1 MEQSKL
7 ISEIVMK
14 LKTMY
19 PYYFEKMD
27 EMQIASLCKTY
38 QEELS
43 QYNEETITTAI
54 KNIIRNN
61 KYMPSLS
68 EIIEECDKCKTH
80 KANEIVEKMWED
92 GYFKKGPYGELDDS
106 QAYRN
111 YNKTLKFIEEG
122 IIPEWLRND
131 MKKYYTQMITNQEPK
146 LLSTTVEI
154 EDYSDEEQ
162 KLLEEIQ
169 NSLNE
174 M

>member
-1 MEQSKL
+1 MEQLKL

-43 QYNEETITTAI
+43 QYNEETLTSAI
-54 KNIIRNN
+54 KEIIRAS
-61 KYMPSLS
+61 KYMPSLN
-68 EIIEECDKCKTH
+68 EIIEQCEKSRVHQTNK
-80 KANEIVEKMWED
+80 IVDLMWQD
-92 GYFKKGPYGELDDS
+92 GYFKKGAYGELDDS

-122 IIPEWLRND
+122 IIPEWLRED
-131 MKKYYTQMITNQEPK
+131 MKKYYNQMLTNKEVK
-146 LLSTTVEI
+146 LI
-154 EDYSDEEQ
+154 EE
-162 KLLEEIQ
+162 
-169 NSLNE
+169 
-174 M
+174 

>member
-43 QYNEETITTAI
+43 QYNEETLTSAI
-54 KNIIRNN
+54 KEIIRTS
-61 KYMPSLS
+61 KYMPSLN
-68 EIIEECDKCKTH
+68 EIIEQCEKSRVHQTNK
-80 KANEIVEKMWED
+80 IVELMWQD
-92 GYFKKGPYGELDDS
+92 GYFKKGAYGELDDS

-122 IIPEWLRND
+122 IIPEWLRED
-131 MKKYYTQMITNQEPK
+131 MKKYYNQMLTNKEVK
-146 LLSTTVEI
+146 LIGE
-154 EDYSDEEQ
+154 
-162 KLLEEIQ
+162 
-169 NSLNE
+169 
-174 M
+174 

>member
-1 MEQSKL
+1 MEQLKL

-43 QYNEETITTAI
+43 QYNEETLTSAI
-54 KNIIRNN
+54 KEIIRTS
-61 KYMPSLS
+61 KYMPSLN
-68 EIIEECDKCKTH
+68 EIIEQCEKSRVHQTNK
-80 KANEIVEKMWED
+80 IVELMWQD
-92 GYFKKGPYGELDDS
+92 GYFKKGAYGELDDS

-122 IIPEWLRND
+122 IIPEWLRED
-131 MKKYYTQMITNQEPK
+131 MKKYYNQMLTNKEVK
-146 LLSTTVEI
+146 LI
-154 EDYSDEEQ
+154 EE
-162 KLLEEIQ
+162 
-169 NSLNE
+169 
-174 M
+174 

>member
-43 QYNEETITTAI
+43 QYNEETLTTAI
-54 KNIIRNN
+54 KEIIRNN

-68 EIIEECDKCKTH
+68 EIIEECDKCRTH
-80 KANEIVEKMWED
+80 QANKIVEKMWED

-106 QAYRN
+106 KAYRN

-122 IIPEWLRND
+122 ITPDWLRED
-131 MKKYYTQMITNQEPK
+131 MKKYYKQMLTNQ
-146 LLSTTVEI
+146 
-154 EDYSDEEQ
+154 EQ
-162 KLLEEIQ
+162 KLLK
-169 NSLNE
+169 
-174 M
+174 

>member
-43 QYNEETITTAI
+43 QYSEETLINAI

-68 EIIEECDKCKTH
+68 EIIEECDKCRTH
-80 KANEIVEKMWED
+80 QANEIVKKMWQD

-106 QAYRN
+106 QAYKN

-122 IIPEWLRND
+122 IIPEWLRED
-131 MKKYYTQMITNQEPK
+131 MKKYYQLLLNGNNTKYLEVKEVIIEP
-146 LLSTTVEI
+146 T
-154 EDYSDEEQ
+154 DEEQ
-162 KLLEEIQ
+162 KLLSEIEE
-169 NSLNE
+169 SLNNL
-174 M
+174 

>member
-43 QYNEETITTAI
+43 QYNEETLTSAI
-54 KNIIRNN
+54 KEIIRTS
-61 KYMPSLS
+61 KYMPSLN
-68 EIIEECDKCKTH
+68 EIIEQCEKSRTH
-80 KANEIVEKMWED
+80 KANEIVELMWKD
-92 GYFKKGPYGELDDS
+92 GYFKKGAYGELDDS

-122 IIPEWLRND
+122 IIPDWLRED
-131 MKKYYTQMITNQEPK
+131 MKKYYSQMLTNKEVK
-146 LLSTTVEI
+146 LI
-154 EDYSDEEQ
+154 EE
-162 KLLEEIQ
+162 
-169 NSLNE
+169 
-174 M
+174 

>member
-1 MEQSKL
+1 MEQLKL

-43 QYNEETITTAI
+43 QYNEETLMSAI
-54 KNIIRNN
+54 KNIIRTS
-61 KYMPSLS
+61 KYMPSLN
-68 EIIEECDKCKTH
+68 EIIEQCEKSRVHQTNK
-80 KANEIVEKMWED
+80 IVDLMWQD
-92 GYFKKGPYGELDDS
+92 GYFKKGAYGELDDS

-122 IIPEWLRND
+122 IIPEWLRED
-131 MKKYYTQMITNQEPK
+131 MKKYYNQMLTNKEVK
-146 LLSTTVEI
+146 LI
-154 EDYSDEEQ
+154 EE
-162 KLLEEIQ
+162 
-169 NSLNE
+169 
-174 M
+174 

>member
-1 MEQSKL
+1 MEQLKL

-43 QYNEETITTAI
+43 QYNEETLTSAI
-54 KNIIRNN
+54 KEIIRTS
-61 KYMPSLS
+61 KYMPSLN
-68 EIIEECDKCKTH
+68 EIIEQCEKSRVHQTNK
-80 KANEIVEKMWED
+80 IVDLMWQD
-92 GYFKKGPYGELDDS
+92 GYFKKGAYGELDES

-122 IIPEWLRND
+122 IIPEWLRED
-131 MKKYYTQMITNQEPK
+131 MKKYYNQMLTNKEVK
-146 LLSTTVEI
+146 LI
-154 EDYSDEEQ
+154 EE
-162 KLLEEIQ
+162 
-169 NSLNE
+169 
-174 M
+174 

>member
-43 QYNEETITTAI
+43 QYNEETLKSAI
-54 KNIIRNN
+54 KEIIRTS
-61 KYMPSLS
+61 KYMPSLN
-68 EIIEECDKCKTH
+68 EIIEQCEKSRVHQT
-80 KANEIVEKMWED
+80 NEIVELMWKD
-92 GYFKKGPYGELDDS
+92 GYFKKGAYGELDDS

-122 IIPEWLRND
+122 IIPEWLRED
-131 MKKYYTQMITNQEPK
+131 MKKYYSQMLTNKEVK
-146 LLSTTVEI
+146 LI
-154 EDYSDEEQ
+154 EE
-162 KLLEEIQ
+162 
-169 NSLNE
+169 
-174 M
+174 

>member
-1 MEQSKL
+1 MEQLKL

-43 QYNEETITTAI
+43 QYNEETLTSAI
-54 KNIIRNN
+54 KNIIRTS
-61 KYMPSLS
+61 KYMPSLN
-68 EIIEECDKCKTH
+68 EIIEQCEKSRVHQTNK
-80 KANEIVEKMWED
+80 IVDLMWQD
-92 GYFKKGPYGELDDS
+92 GYFKKGAYGELDDS

-122 IIPEWLRND
+122 IIPEWLKED
-131 MKKYYTQMITNQEPK
+131 MKKYYNQMLTNKEVK
-146 LLSTTVEI
+146 LI
-154 EDYSDEEQ
+154 EE
-162 KLLEEIQ
+162 
-169 NSLNE
+169 
-174 M
+174 

>member
-1 MEQSKL
+1 MEQLKL

-43 QYNEETITTAI
+43 QYNEETLTSAI
-54 KNIIRNN
+54 KEIIRTS
-61 KYMPSLS
+61 KYMPSLN
-68 EIIEECDKCKTH
+68 EIIEQCEKSRVHQTNK
-80 KANEIVEKMWED
+80 IVDLMWQD
-92 GYFKKGPYGELDDS
+92 GYFKKGAYGELDDS

-122 IIPEWLRND
+122 IIPEWLRED
-131 MKKYYTQMITNQEPK
+131 MKKYYNQMLTNKEVK
-146 LLSTTVEI
+146 LI
-154 EDYSDEEQ
+154 EE
-162 KLLEEIQ
+162 
-169 NSLNE
+169 
-174 M
+174 

>member
-43 QYNEETITTAI
+43 QYNEETLKSAI
-54 KNIIRNN
+54 KEIIRTS
-61 KYMPSLS
+61 KYMPSLN
-68 EIIEECDKCKTH
+68 EIIEQCEKSRVHQT
-80 KANEIVEKMWED
+80 NEIVELMWQD
-92 GYFKKGPYGELDDS
+92 GYFKKGAYGELDDS

-122 IIPEWLRND
+122 IIPEWLRED
-131 MKKYYTQMITNQEPK
+131 MKKYYSQILTNKEVK
-146 LLSTTVEI
+146 LI
-154 EDYSDEEQ
+154 EE
-162 KLLEEIQ
+162 
-169 NSLNE
+169 
-174 M
+174 